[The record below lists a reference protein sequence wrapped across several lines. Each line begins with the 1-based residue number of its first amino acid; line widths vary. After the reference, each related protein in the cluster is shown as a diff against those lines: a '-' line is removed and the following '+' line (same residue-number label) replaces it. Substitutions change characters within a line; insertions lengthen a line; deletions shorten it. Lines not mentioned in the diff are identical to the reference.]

1 MRRTCCGDVKVVKKG
16 HYKSKKRL
24 KEENENLKK
33 SDRGVCI
40 KNLKDYI
47 EKVKFS
53 AEVPDYEDDTQTG
66 IIKVDVVKVSDIDKY
81 IEEVSETLVEGNG
94 SSKVEFSGDVRVKDV
109 RECVKK
115 IQDFLM
121 VECSSVVED
130 HWGFGETRFGYCTE
144 ELDEFLENI
153 LNSVK

>member
-1 MRRTCCGDVKVVKKG
+1 MKNR
-16 HYKSKKRL
+16 SA
-24 KEENENLKK
+24 
-33 SDRGVCI
+33 CI

-53 AEVPDYEDDTQTG
+53 VEVPDYEDNTQAG

-81 IEEVSETLVEGNG
+81 IEEVSE
-94 SSKVEFSGDVRVKDV
+94 DVGVKTV
-109 RECVKK
+109 RECVKC

-121 VECSSVVED
+121 VKCSSVVED
-130 HWGFGETRFGYCTE
+130 RRDIGEMQFGYCTE